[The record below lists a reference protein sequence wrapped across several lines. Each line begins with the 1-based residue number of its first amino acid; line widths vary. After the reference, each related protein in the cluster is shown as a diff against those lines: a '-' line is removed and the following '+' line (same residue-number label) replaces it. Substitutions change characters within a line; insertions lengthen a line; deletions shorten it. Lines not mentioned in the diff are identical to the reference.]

1 MSTDILKAL
10 DESDLTTHQKVEAI
24 FAGTEAL
31 LQAALPVRNVI
42 MQLGSH
48 RTDLEDALAGTY
60 YRMCLMME
68 SLTRL
73 NKKQDFQVSLHCAR
87 CLYELHLDAVN
98 LVRDPMLLAKFQAFT
113 FVARFAAAEKLVN
126 ELLSQGITDPNIG
139 KHEHIFVRDPT
150 RQAKF
155 QSELAAHWPNRTTA
169 PLNWMDRSL
178 PDRAKGIGNDEII
191 QHREV
196 YSFFCWYSHAGVVG
210 VANLSPDALESA
222 MGMAHGYSQNFF
234 LETTNLIAKQFDIY
248 KADTHPRDGDRPV
261 QSRDRDG
268 GVVAPAEASGIIR
281 GRARRQLGQI

>member
-10 DESDLTTHQKVEAI
+10 DESNLTTHQKVDAI

-31 LQAALPVRNVI
+31 LRAAIPIRNVI

-73 NKKQDFQVSLHCAR
+73 NKRQDFQVSLHCAR
-87 CLYELHLDAVN
+87 CLYELHLDVVD
-98 LVRDPMLLAKFQAFT
+98 LIRDPTLLAKFTAFT

-126 ELLSQGITDPNIG
+126 ELVSQGITDPNIG
-139 KHEHIFVRDPT
+139 KHERIFVGDPT

-155 QSELAAHWPNRTTA
+155 RSELAAHWPKRTTA

-178 PDRAKGIGNDEII
+178 ADRAKLVGNDEVIRY
-191 QHREV
+191 REL

-222 MGMAHGYSQNFF
+222 MGMAHGHSQDFF
-234 LETTNLIAKQFDIY
+234 LETTTLIARQFDIY
-248 KADTHPRDGDRPV
+248 KANPGLKTAIDQYKATTAKVLLLHLRKL
-261 QSRDRDG
+261 QESSG
-268 GVVAPAEASGIIR
+268 GSPSCS
-281 GRARRQLGQI
+281 

>member
-1 MSTDILKAL
+1 VSTDILNAL
-10 DESDLTTHQKVEAI
+10 NDSNLTTHQKVEAI

-73 NKKQDFQVSLHCAR
+73 NKRQDFQVSLHCAR
-87 CLYELHLDAVN
+87 CLYELHLDAVD
-98 LVRDPMLLAKFQAFT
+98 LLRDPTLVAKFNAFT

-126 ELLSQGITDPNIG
+126 ELASQGLTDPNIG
-139 KHEHIFVRDPT
+139 KHERIFVGDPT
-150 RQAKF
+150 RRVKF

-178 PDRAKGIGNDEII
+178 PDRARVIGHDEII
-191 QHREV
+191 RYREL

-210 VANLSPDALESA
+210 VANLSPDAFESA
-222 MGMAHGYSQNFF
+222 MGMAHVHSQGFF
-234 LETTNLIAKQFDIY
+234 QETTALIAKKFDIY
-248 KADTHPRDGDRPV
+248 KANPAIEAEIDRYKATSAKVLLLHLRKLEESSGDAP
-261 QSRDRDG
+261 G
-268 GVVAPAEASGIIR
+268 GS
-281 GRARRQLGQI
+281 